1 MAPISMSSVM
11 TSRSKPSSR
20 RALQTTAEEAA
31 RTGRAPG
38 FHGGDEEVCDED
50 GGDVRGDG
58 VAEGGAS
65 RRRGV
70 VGGRGVGTEARR
82 ANPRRCRRGPASVWR
97 TPRRPR
103 AWRAVMKAAAAV
115 ATALGSVPNARS
127 PMTVLAGFVWT
138 STTGAG
144 SMSTWHARSSRPM
157 MSPATRRR
165 ARGIAGA
172 SDALGGGDVRV
183 VRSAESRDAAALLI
197 DHHQKGTRRRATTVS
212 AHSVATCAGSRMFR
226 AKMITRPR
234 ARVDETARVVVH
246 LRAVETEAHQPSGGS
261 PSLDDVHRAPSP
273 KEGGSEMRARGSG
286 PRAAPS
292 APTRLTT
299 RGCLARGVLR
309 FPPGLVGTENAVRCP
324 FELHTAARRARWT
337 STAPRRRPAISTPRR
352 SSRILQVASRCR
364 RLWCVPALQ
373 RPPGRRPSRRF
384 RV

>member
-1 MAPISMSSVM
+1 MDV
-11 TSRSKPSSR
+11 
-20 RALQTTAEEAA
+20 
-31 RTGRAPG
+31 
-38 FHGGDEEVCDED
+38 DD
-50 GGDVRGDG
+50 GGEVHVHVARAKFAADDVPSHG
-58 VAEGGAS
+58 
-65 RRRGV
+65 
-70 VGGRGVGTEARR
+70 
-82 ANPRRCRRGPASVWR
+82 
-97 TPRRPR
+97 
-103 AWRAVMKAAAAV
+103 
-115 ATALGSVPNARS
+115 
-127 PMTVLAGFVWT
+127 
-138 STTGAG
+138 
-144 SMSTWHARSSRPM
+144 
-157 MSPATRRR
+157 RR

-183 VRSAESRDAAALLI
+183 VRPAESRDAAALLI
-197 DHHQKGTRRRATTVS
+197 DHHQKGTRRRATLHLR
-212 AHSVATCAGSRMFR
+212 AQRRHLRGVADVPREDDH
-226 AKMITRPR
+226 RPR

-309 FPPGLVGTENAVRCP
+309 FPPGLVGTENAVRCRA